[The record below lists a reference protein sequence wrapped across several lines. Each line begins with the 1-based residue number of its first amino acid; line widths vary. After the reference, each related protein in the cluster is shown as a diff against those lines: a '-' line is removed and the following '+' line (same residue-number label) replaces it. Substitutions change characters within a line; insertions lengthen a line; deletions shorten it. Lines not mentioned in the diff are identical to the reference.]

1 MVRLLTI
8 LLLALGTGA
17 FVSFDLIRTVST
29 GRVRGEFGTITRSS
43 QPNQFW
49 RYVFA
54 DWIVLAVCAAAILLE
69 LISPIQQ

>member
-1 MVRLLTI
+1 MARLITI

-17 FVSFDLIRTVST
+17 FVSFDLIRTVFT

-43 QPNQFW
+43 QPKQFW

-54 DWIVLAVCAAAILLE
+54 DWIVLMFCAAAILLE
-69 LISPIQQ
+69 LFQ